1 MKKIKLLKLIL
12 TNFKGIKHQE
22 FTFNGMNA
30 GIFGENGTGKT
41 TAKDGFIWLLFDKDS
56 QNQKEFGIKTLRDG
70 KVIHK
75 LNHEVGAVF
84 LIDDRKLSL
93 KKVFTEKW
101 TKKRGSITANFTGH
115 TTDYYVDGV
124 PSKKKE
130 YDEIIK
136 SIVEEDVFKLL
147 TSPGFFNENI
157 HWKDRRDLLL
167 EIAGDITDE
176 DVIRTNS
183 DLSKLIDVLS
193 GRSIEDHKKI
203 IVVKRKEINQELD
216 RIPIRIDELY
226 RGVPDT
232 EGLNKDTI
240 LSDLDNLADE
250 IDSKL
255 STINDIRN
263 GNEINNLKMKI
274 SEIDLKLTNVK
285 NEHAQDGQHELF
297 KLKTRLQE
305 EQSNVSILQS
315 SIRNQEYRKSSNIT
329 NINELKNRMSDLRKQ
344 WIEQNSLE
352 FDHENNCNCPTC
364 GQDLPNEQKEEAL
377 VNFNRNKAELLET
390 INKKGVEL
398 KGKVESLEN
407 EILSIDAEIEK
418 INNQIDKKTHEIN
431 NIEIKVQEA
440 QSNVKPII
448 DNVTYKKLLQ
458 ERQALEQEIETL
470 KTSVEV
476 SVQEVQI
483 EIQTLKE
490 KQNALSSDLASLTE
504 SERVKSRIAELE
516 NQQRDLAAEF
526 DRLEHELYLAEEF
539 IKTKVNLLTEKIN
552 SKFKYARFNL
562 FKENINGGLEETC
575 ETTYEGV
582 PYSSGLNNAAR
593 INVGL
598 DIINTLSEHYGV
610 QAPIFIDNAESVTK
624 LIDIDAQ
631 VISLVVS
638 DKDKELRVE
647 SLSTDMKEAI

>member
-1 MKKIKLLKLIL
+1 MKQIKLLKLEL

-75 LNHEVGAVF
+75 LNHEVEAVF

-130 YDEIIK
+130 YEEIIK

-147 TSPGFFNENI
+147 TSPGFFNENV

-193 GRSIEDHKKI
+193 GRSIEDHKKVI
-203 IVVKRKEINQELD
+203 SAKRKEINQELD

-226 RGVPDT
+226 RGIPDT
-232 EGLNKDTI
+232 GGLSKENI
-240 LSDLDNLADE
+240 LSELDNLADE

-255 STINDIRN
+255 SNINNIRS
-263 GNEINNLKMKI
+263 GSEVNNLKMKI
-274 SEIDLKLTNVK
+274 SEIDMELADVK
-285 NEHAQDGQHELF
+285 NEHAQQGQQELYS
-297 KLKTRLQE
+297 LKAKLQE
-305 EQSNVSILQS
+305 EQSNVGILQS
-315 SIRNQEYRKSSNIT
+315 RVTSFEQRQSMNSSNIKDLEERMG
-329 NINELKNRMSDLRKQ
+329 ELRNQ
-344 WIEQNSLE
+344 WVERNAQE
-352 FDHENNCNCPTC
+352 FDHENSCSCPTC
-364 GQDLPNEQKEEAL
+364 GQDLPEEQKEEAL
-377 VNFNRNKAELLET
+377 ANFNRNKAQLLET
-390 INKKGVEL
+390 INKNGVEL
-398 KGKVESLEN
+398 KEKVQILIEEN
-407 EILSIDAEIEK
+407 ERTD
-418 INNQIDKKTHEIN
+418 TEIN
-431 NIEIKVQEA
+431 KLNQQVSNKQSEIIKLETKIKESESNI
-440 QSNVKPII
+440 KPITE
-448 DNVTYKKLLQ
+448 NPLYRKLMND
-458 ERQALEQEIETL
+458 RQALEKEIETL
-470 KTSVEV
+470 KTSVET

-490 KQNALSSDLASLTE
+490 KQNALSSDLSSFNETE
-504 SERVKSRIAELE
+504 RAKSRIAELE
-516 NQQRDLAAEF
+516 EQQQNLAAEF
-526 DRLEHELYLAEEF
+526 ERLEHELFLAEEF
-539 IKTKVNLLTEKIN
+539 IKTKVNLLTDKIN

-598 DIINTLSEHYGV
+598 DIINTLSVHYGV

-624 LIDIDAQ
+624 LIDIDSQ
-631 VISLVVS
+631 LISLIVS
-638 DKDKELRVE
+638 EQDKVLRVKV
-647 SLSTDMKEAI
+647 KEEKEVA

>member
-1 MKKIKLLKLIL
+1 MKKIILLKLEL

-75 LNHEVGAVF
+75 LNHEVEAVF

-115 TTDYYVDGV
+115 TTDYYVDDV

-130 YDEIIK
+130 YEEIIK

-147 TSPGFFNENI
+147 TSPGFFNENV

-193 GRSIEDHKKI
+193 GRSIEDHKKVI
-203 IVVKRKEINQELD
+203 TAKRKEINQELD

-226 RGVPDT
+226 RGMPDT
-232 EGLNKDTI
+232 GGLSKENI
-240 LSDLDNLADE
+240 LSELDNLADE

-255 STINDIRN
+255 SNINNLRS
-263 GNEINNLKMKI
+263 GSEVNNLKMKI
-274 SEIDLKLTNVK
+274 SEIDMELANVK
-285 NEHAQDGQHELF
+285 KEHAQQGQQELYS
-297 KLKTRLQE
+297 LKAKLQE
-305 EQSNVSILQS
+305 EQSNVGILQS
-315 SIRNQEYRKSSNIT
+315 RVSSFEQRKSINSSNIKDLEERMG
-329 NINELKNRMSDLRKQ
+329 ELRNQ
-344 WIEQNSLE
+344 WIERNTQE
-352 FDHENNCNCPTC
+352 FDHENSCSCPTC
-364 GQDLPNEQKEEAL
+364 GQDLPEEQKEEAL
-377 VNFNRNKAELLET
+377 ANFNRNKAQLLET

-398 KGKVESLEN
+398 KEKLQILIEEN
-407 EILSIDAEIEK
+407 ERAD
-418 INNQIDKKTHEIN
+418 TEIN
-431 NIEIKVQEA
+431 KLNQQVSNKQSEIIKLETKIKESESNI
-440 QSNVKPII
+440 KPISE
-448 DNVTYKKLLQ
+448 NPLYQKLMND
-458 ERQALEQEIETL
+458 RQVSEQEIETL
-470 KTSVEV
+470 KTSVEA

-490 KQNALSSDLASLTE
+490 KQNALTSDLSSLNE
-504 SERVKSRIAELE
+504 SGRVKSRIAELE
-516 NQQRDLAAEF
+516 EQQQNLAAEF
-526 DRLEHELYLAEEF
+526 ERLEHELFLAEEF
-539 IKTKVNLLTEKIN
+539 VKTKVNLLTEKIN

-562 FKENINGGLEETC
+562 FKEHINGGLEETC

-610 QAPIFIDNAESVTK
+610 QAPIFVDNAESVTK

-631 VISLVVS
+631 VISLIVS
-638 DKDKELRVE
+638 EEDKELRIEV
-647 SLSTDMKEAI
+647 KEEREAA